1 MNYIDVKEACE
12 RTKKSE
18 KTIRRLFSR
27 EDSKPYIQKKGNK
40 NLIEVNY
47 LFSVYEAV
55 QIEKKRPTQKV
66 DMTNKRPTN
75 EEFNDLKTKLA
86 LYEQEI
92 RLNKILHEQE
102 LKNKEML
109 LQEKEGRII
118 DLQKT
123 ILLLD
128 APKKEN
134 ELEQSIQSPGKKKKW
149 WHF

>member
-1 MNYIDVKEACE
+1 MNYIDIKNACE
-12 RTKKSE
+12 KTNKSE
-18 KTIRRLFSR
+18 KTIRRLFAK
-27 EDSKPYIQKKGNK
+27 EESKPYIQKKGNK

-55 QIEKKRPTQKV
+55 QKENKRPTQNI

-75 EEFNDLKTKLA
+75 DELNDLKTKLA

-92 RLNKILHEQE
+92 RLNKSLHEQE
-102 LKNKEML
+102 LKNKELL

-123 ILLLD
+123 ILLLE
-128 APKKEN
+128 APKKEP
-134 ELEQSIQSPGKKKKW
+134 ELNQTEQIPKKKKRW
-149 WHF
+149 WQF

>member
-12 RTKKSE
+12 KTNKSE
-18 KTIRRLFSR
+18 KTIRRLFSKQ
-27 EDSKPYIQKKGNK
+27 ESKPFIQKNGNK

-47 LFSVYEAV
+47 LFSIYEPIK
-55 QIEKKRPTQKV
+55 QEKKRPSQKL
-66 DMTNKRPTN
+66 DMTKKSPSKDELN
-75 EEFNDLKTKLA
+75 ELKTKLA

-92 RLNKILHEQE
+92 RLNKSLHEQE
-102 LKNKEML
+102 LKNKDLL

-123 ILLLD
+123 ILLLE
-128 APKKEN
+128 APKKET
-134 ELEQSIQSPGKKKKW
+134 EETTKTTIEKKKKW